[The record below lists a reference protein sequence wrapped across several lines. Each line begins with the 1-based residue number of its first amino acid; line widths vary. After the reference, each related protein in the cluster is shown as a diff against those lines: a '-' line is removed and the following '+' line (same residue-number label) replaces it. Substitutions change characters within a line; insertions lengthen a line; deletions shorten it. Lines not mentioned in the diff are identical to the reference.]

1 MLKQTVSTFSV
12 LCFIAGCAKQPTM
25 SDLGGKSSPEIM
37 KVDNGFFKNIT
48 ENNLVEVQS
57 SQLEL
62 AQTQDTSLKRYAQKM
77 VTDHQATNSKVAA
90 LAAKKQVDLP
100 TEMGPDQQKMIDNLK
115 LKSGLDFDK
124 AYIDLQVTAH
134 QHAVDLA
141 SDEVVNG
148 SDPDV
153 RALASTVQDSANRN
167 LRLAQDLQG
176 SR

>member
-1 MLKQTVSTFSV
+1 
-12 LCFIAGCAKQPTM
+12 M
-25 SDLGGKSSPEIM
+25 SQLGGKASPDIM

-62 AQTQDTSLKRYAQKM
+62 AQTQNSALKAYAQQII
-77 VTDHQATNSKVAA
+77 TDHQASTSKVTA
-90 LAAKKQVDLP
+90 LAAKKQVELP
-100 TEMGPDQQKMIDNLK
+100 TIMGPDQQKMIDNLK

-134 QHAVDLA
+134 QHAVDVA
-141 SDEVVNG
+141 SDEIVNG

-153 RALASTVQDSANRN
+153 RALASDVQDSANRH
-167 LRLAQDLQG
+167 LRVAQNLQG